1 MSHDRRTTLGRLL
14 AGGALLAFLPRAA
27 MARDPEVYAYD
38 ALGRLTSVTYDNGDV
53 LYYVYDA
60 AGNRTQVQR
69 NGTPPAPP
77 SPPGPPTPSTLA
89 VGVTATTWLSSP
101 VTGEDPPVAALVS
114 GGVPPYSFTWQR
126 VSGLAT
132 VQPNTPNASWTEWVW
147 TGSNPTPP
155 TKQATWRC
163 RVIDAASTT
172 VYSPNVVATIDL
184 S

>member
-1 MSHDRRTTLGRLL
+1 MSDDRRATLKRLL
-14 AGGALLAFLPRAA
+14 AGGSLLACAPSIAL
-27 MARDPEVYAYD
+27 ARDPEVYGYD
-38 ALGRLTSVTYDNGDV
+38 ALGRLISVTYDNGDV
-53 LYYVYDA
+53 MHYVYDA

-77 SPPGPPTPSTLA
+77 TPPGPPTPSTLA
-89 VGVTATTWLSSP
+89 VGVSAMTWQSSAAS
-101 VTGEDPPVAALVS
+101 GEDPPVAALVS
-114 GGVPPYSFTWQR
+114 GGVPPYAFTWQR

-132 VQPNTPNASWTEWVW
+132 VQPSMPTGSWTEWVF

-155 TKQATWRC
+155 LKQATWRC
-163 RVIDAASTT
+163 RVVDAASTT